1 MPDTTKHIAS
11 LDFDIKKANTQL
23 EELGKKLEEIAL
35 KSEGHFNK
43 VAQNVEKSLEKVNFD
58 KMYDKQIESAQLS
71 QKQISRITEAGEKER
86 VKQEQKTKGQL
97 ERQEKTHGD
106 AMIKIATQH
115 NNRMIEMEQKK
126 ADQLELIDARS
137 NANRLSSL
145 NNFKDMALGLGL
157 GVGSTAMAFNLL
169 RESASDTIQ
178 AISDVQFR
186 MMEISRIMADGSINV
201 QEYRDQLVS
210 LAFEYGRSFDDVSD
224 ATLRFARAGY
234 SADESIM
241 LTRQAMLALNTA
253 ELDAS
258 EATDGMIS
266 VMAQWG
272 LNADTAEET
281 AANLGATIDKINKV
295 ADNFPIT
302 SEGLLEA
309 LQRTSQG
316 FNLTGATIEET
327 IAMIVAAEKEAQRGG
342 RVIGTA
348 MGNMVQQLKAEGKLN
363 LAEQLGLNFYTDET
377 KQQFKSV
384 TGIFQEM
391 SERMAKL
398 KEEGKES
405 STEMQ
410 SLLELFTVF
419 RRNIGAGL
427 LNEMSGE
434 TSTYQKVLDT
444 LSESLGYSAQ
454 ENSKY
459 MNTMEAAKQQLNAII
474 LDLQNTLG
482 DQGGKQLFAG
492 FILGVEGGVKALNS
506 LIKTF
511 GLVPTAVAA
520 VVLAY
525 NMFSKNSITKTI
537 ADKIN
542 KIDELRLKF
551 KEYNSLLKQGWTQE
565 KALAAMDGTLTEEQ
579 KKYLSSLTQ
588 SEASLGNYVKTMKGA
603 EIATKA
609 FQVVTALTEAALAF
623 GLTVAIQK
631 IIEWI
636 DSMAHSYE
644 NAVDSISEANKEL
657 DDANSKTEEYKSK
670 YEQLR
675 TAIDDGNLTAEERNK
690 KERELIALQEE
701 IQTQYKN
708 TADSIDLVNGKY
720 DEQIEKINGLGKA
733 NYQKY
738 MQENKKSLDELSN
751 TLDATQTEILAF
763 NAYGIEGDG
772 EFAESVRDIIGEFG
786 NLEVKVRDM
795 SHAGVVRTLEGSFT
809 GTKEEILQQY
819 RDMYDELIAYG
830 PKVTE
835 ENQENYNKLLAF
847 ISSQISAMDSNYSES
862 IEKYKE
868 AMQQRLQYDD
878 LYATEYAKIQ
888 QAKSDMEDAFIRK
901 DYDKQQEA
909 AANLVAAYQEAITK
923 AQNDP
928 EYSSGMTKLLTE
940 QLEELQKVAEGNKI
954 KLMFEGAPE
963 LKETVEEIIQDM
975 GDISMQDLEEAFNT
989 GNITENMQL
998 LKDVLDAVG
1007 ISVED
1012 FFNNAASLNLQLEE
1026 TEPYVYN
1033 ATEALEDMLE
1043 ATTEAYAGLEG
1054 LTSQFETVYTAMNQF
1069 NENGYITAEMLTNLT
1084 ANNLLQYLDMVDG
1097 KLSINE
1103 AAMVNAANAAKQK
1116 AISDLQEKAAVE
1128 IMGIANADAAG
1139 KFGTVATAAD
1149 QARGPLEWI
1158 KQKVAEVAAQ
1168 VRGGTAD
1175 WIAYYKAMEGGK
1187 GGYENL
1193 SAEAQAEVDRI
1204 IANTQAQ
1211 IDIINSM
1218 DIQGVAYDR
1227 VQAAGSGYSGGSGG
1241 SGGSGSSGRT
1251 STSSTTE
1258 EKNTILKD
1266 FKDMISER
1274 EKEEQ
1279 RWVKK
1284 YKELEQLSYNDQK
1297 YILQQEVKRYKEYAD
1312 EVMKLTGVTEEE
1324 KLKARKEY
1332 LQKAEDLEL
1341 DYIDLLEKE
1350 LKDETKKIKDGAT
1363 ERINSIKETAKA
1375 QIDALKK
1382 VEDENDRIREKEEY
1396 LQRRDEIIHGHQGIE
1411 YWEQR
1416 TGRAAQLALAE
1427 ARKNLADLDRE
1438 WKEKQDS
1445 WNAEDQIAA
1454 IEARRDADI
1463 AATEAERDAQIA
1475 ALEEAFN
1482 YRVKQFAETGK
1493 LIYDDATIQSKNL
1506 YNTYKK
1512 NFIDPIGSELRQA
1525 LAQQATTPAQS
1536 SSGGTQDY
1544 IIQWGDTLT
1553 SIANKFGTTIAAIM
1567 SANPYVTNPNLIYA
1581 GASLKIPKSHT
1592 GSKVIQDGLVNLQ
1605 AGEIVLNTKWA
1616 RDLDRMLEAYA
1627 SKAST
1632 NSTINNGNTVNVKG
1646 DMMKIEATIEDKSDI
1661 NTLTRKIKKTLE
1673 KQFSVN

>member
-11 LDFDIKKANTQL
+11 LDFDIKKANAQL
-23 EELGKKLEEIAL
+23 EELGKKIEEIAL
-35 KSEGHFNK
+35 KSEGHFDK
-43 VAQNVEKSLEKVNFD
+43 VAKNVEKSLEKVNFD

-115 NNRMIEMEQKK
+115 NNRMIEMEQRK
-126 ADQLELIDARS
+126 ADQLELIDAKS

-201 QEYRDQLVS
+201 QEYRDQLVG

-348 MGNMVQQLKAEGKLN
+348 MGNMVQQLKAEGKLD

-459 MNTMEAAKQQLNAII
+459 MNTMEAAKQQLDAII
-474 LDLQNTLG
+474 LDMQNTLG
-482 DQGGKQLFAG
+482 DQGGKQLFTG
-492 FILGVEGGVKALNS
+492 LILGAEGGIKAINS
-506 LIKTF
+506 LVKSF
-511 GLVPTAVAA
+511 GLIPTAVGM
-520 VVLAY
+520 VILAY
-525 NMFSKNSITKTI
+525 NLLSKNTLPQKMLEQRRQVEQLRQVFNEYNKTLQQGYTREIAYSRATENATK
-537 ADKIN
+537 
-542 KIDELRLKF
+542 EQ
-551 KEYNSLLKQGWTQE
+551 KEYLQSLKEGPATMTGYNESIGKMTLGTLAAKTAVSLLKSAIGFGLSLAIQGALQLIENWA
-565 KALAAMDGTLTEEQ
+565 KALENA
-579 KKYLSSLTQ
+579 TQ
-588 SEASLGNYVKTMKGA
+588 SLSEINDTMDATESNTENYVTQ
-603 EIATKA
+603 
-609 FQVVTALTEAALAF
+609 F
-623 GLTVAIQK
+623 
-631 IIEWI
+631 
-636 DSMAHSYE
+636 E
-644 NAVDSISEANKEL
+644 NLRKEL
-657 DDANSKTEEYKSK
+657 DGGKLTQEEF
-670 YEQLR
+670 
-675 TAIDDGNLTAEERNK
+675 NK
-690 KERELIALQEE
+690 KKKELIALEEELVKKYGKEAEGLNLVTGSIDEQSEAIRNLRKQEYNDYLKKSESDIKKVADELNTVFTETPSFDLSNYTESVKDFLKNLPNELEGIGTTDLGLGDSIFSLEVSGTPEE
-701 IQTQYKN
+701 I
-708 TADSIDLVNGKY
+708 
-720 DEQIEKINGLGKA
+720 
-733 NYQKY
+733 
-738 MQENKKSLDELSN
+738 
-751 TLDATQTEILAF
+751 
-763 NAYGIEGDG
+763 
-772 EFAESVRDIIGEFG
+772 
-786 NLEVKVRDM
+786 
-795 SHAGVVRTLEGSFT
+795 
-809 GTKEEILQQY
+809 
-819 RDMYDELIAYG
+819 
-830 PKVTE
+830 
-835 ENQENYNKLLAF
+835 
-847 ISSQISAMDSNYSES
+847 
-862 IEKYKE
+862 IEKYK
-868 AMQQRLQYDD
+868 AMYDLLAEYRKNASQEDLESIDSVMANISGAISKVENMYGKSMQEQSEFLQNRLELDD
-878 LYATEYAKIQ
+878 KYSEVYANIVKAR
-888 QAKSDMEDAFIRK
+888 SDL
-901 DYDKQQEA
+901 QEA
-909 AANLVAAYQEAITK
+909 ALKNDIEGIDVAKQNLAEAYQAAIDVANEQETYLK
-923 AQNDP
+923 D
-928 EYSSGMTKLLTE
+928 GMVNM
-940 QLEELQKVAEGNKI
+940 LEENLKNLQDTAEKNKVMI
-954 KLMFEGAPE
+954 KFEGIPE
-963 LKETVEEIIQDM
+963 LKEAVEEIIQDM

-989 GNITENMQL
+989 GEITENMQL
-998 LKDVLDAVG
+998 LKDVLDAAG
-1007 ISVED
+1007 ISVGD
-1012 FFNNAASLNLQLEE
+1012 FFNNVEGLNLQLEE
-1026 TEPYVYN
+1026 TEPYVYS

-1241 SGGSGSSGRT
+1241 SGSSGRT

-1438 WKEKQDS
+1438 WKEKQEG

>member
-11 LDFDIKKANTQL
+11 LDFKIDKAEEQLKKLSATLEEISQKSESQFKNVAKNIEKSLNEIDYSKISDKQIKNAELTEKQLKQIKKAG
-23 EELGKKLEEIAL
+23 E
-35 KSEGHFNK
+35 
-43 VAQNVEKSLEKVNFD
+43 
-58 KMYDKQIESAQLS
+58 
-71 QKQISRITEAGEKER
+71 TERA
-86 VKQEQKTKGQL
+86 KQE
-97 ERQEKTHGD
+97 ER
-106 AMIKIATQH
+106 TQGY
-115 NNRMIEMEQKK
+115 IERK
-126 ADQLELIDARS
+126 AYDHSNKMVEMAQRQANQLELIEARS
-137 NANRLSSL
+137 YSNRISNM

-169 RESASDTIQ
+169 RQSASDTIQ
-178 AISDVQFR
+178 AISDVEFR

-201 QEYRDQLVS
+201 QEYRDELVGLS
-210 LAFEYGRSFDDVSD
+210 YEYGRSFDDVSS
-224 ATLRFARAGY
+224 ATLNFARAGY
-234 SADESIM
+234 DAQESIL

-266 VMAQWG
+266 IMAQWG

-316 FNLTGATIEET
+316 FNLAGASMEET

-342 RVIGTA
+342 RIIGTA
-348 MGNMVQQLKAEGKLN
+348 MANMVQQLKDDKKLD
-363 LAEQLGLNFYTDET
+363 LAESLGLDFYTDDT
-377 KQQFKSV
+377 KQEFKSV
-384 TGIFQEM
+384 TDMFAEM

-427 LNEMSGE
+427 LTEMSGE
-434 TSTYQKVLDT
+434 TSTYQQVLDT
-444 LSESLGYSAQ
+444 LSDSLGYSAQ

-459 MNTMEAAKQQLNAII
+459 MSTMEAAKEQLNAVI

-482 DQGGKQLFAG
+482 DQGGKQLFSG
-492 FILGVEGGVKALNS
+492 FILGVEGGAKALNG
-506 LIKTF
+506 LINTF
-511 GLVPTAVAA
+511 GLVPTAVTA
-520 VVLAY
+520 VVIAFNLFSKSSITDKIKNQISGLKDLKDTFSKYNDLLRKGYYQELAY
-525 NMFSKNSITKTI
+525 
-537 ADKIN
+537 DKVKGQLNESERKYI
-542 KIDELRLKF
+542 K
-551 KEYNSLLKQGWTQE
+551 SLGE
-565 KALAAMDGTLTEEQ
+565 G
-579 KKYLSSLTQ
+579 
-588 SEASLGNYVKTMKGA
+588 EASLKGYLVTSKA
-603 EIATKA
+603 VEVATKA
-609 FQVVTALTEAALAF
+609 LKLALEAAS
-623 GLTVAIQK
+623 TAIVSFAISK
-631 IIEWI
+631 LVEWV
-636 DSMAHSYE
+636 DSMVHSFE
-644 NAVDSISEANKEL
+644 NATQALSDAGSKL
-657 DDANSKTEEYKSK
+657 DESNSKLEEYKTK
-670 YEQLR
+670 YQQLR
-675 TAIDDGNLTAEERNK
+675 SAIDEGNLTAEERNK
-690 KERELIALQEE
+690 KERELITLQEE

-708 TADSIDLVNGKY
+708 TATSIDLVNGKY

-862 IEKYKE
+862 IGKYKE

-1007 ISVED
+1007 ISTQD
-1012 FFNNAASLNLQLEE
+1012 FFDNVGSLNLQLEE
-1026 TEPYVYN
+1026 TEPYVTS
-1033 ATEALEDMLE
+1033 AAEAFEDMLE
-1043 ATTEAYAGLEG
+1043 ATTEAYGGLES
-1054 LTSQFETVYTAMNQF
+1054 LTSQFETVYTAMDQF
-1069 NENGYITAEMLTNLT
+1069 NQNGYLTAEMLTNLT
-1084 ANNLLQYLDMVDG
+1084 ANDLLQYLEMVDG
-1097 KLSINE
+1097 KLSLNE

-1116 AISDLQEKAAVE
+1116 AIADLQEKAAIE

-1139 KFGTVATAAD
+1139 TFGQVATAAD

-1158 KQKVAEVAAQ
+1158 KAKVAEVAAQ

-1211 IDIINSM
+1211 INIINSM
-1218 DIQGVAYDR
+1218 DIQGVAYNR
-1227 VQAAGSGYSGGSGG
+1227 VQAAGSGRSHGG

-1251 STSSTTE
+1251 STSSTKE

-1266 FKDMISER
+1266 FKNVITER
-1274 EKEEQ
+1274 EKDEQ

-1332 LQKAEDLEL
+1332 LQKAEDLEM

-1350 LKDETKKIKDGAT
+1350 LKDETKKIKDAAT
-1363 ERINSIKETAKA
+1363 ERVNSIKETAKT
-1375 QIDALKK
+1375 QIEALKQ

-1396 LQRRDEIIHGHQGIE
+1396 LRRRDEIIHGHQGIE

-1525 LAQQATTPAQS
+1525 LAQQATATAQS
-1536 SSGGTQDY
+1536 SSSGTTQDY

-1567 SANPYVTNPNLIYA
+1567 SANPYITNPNLIYA

-1592 GSKVIQDGLVNLQ
+1592 GSKVIKDGLENLQ

-1616 RDLDRMLEAYA
+1616 RDMDRMLAAYA
-1627 SKAST
+1627 NNSK
-1632 NSTINNGNTVNVKG
+1632 NGNTINNGNTVNVKG
-1646 DMMKIEATIEDKSDI
+1646 DMVKIEANLQDKSDI
-1661 NTLTRKIKKTLE
+1661 NTLTRKVKKTLE
-1673 KQFSVN
+1673 RQFSIN